1 MLSLFQNTNGENT
14 KSTLMDIKSPV
25 GKISLRNTV
34 AIHSLKE
41 VGKVTLFSYLT
52 EENEMLTDNR
62 PFDLFRL
69 LTEVYPIH
77 VLDHMLLLDI
87 QVPVFFHIPKHSLR
101 FLLKAVPFLLLHHK

>member
-1 MLSLFQNTNGENT
+1 MLSLFQITNGENT

-25 GKISLRNTV
+25 GKISLRDTV

-41 VGKVTLFSYLT
+41 VGKVTLFSYLKRK
-52 EENEMLTDNR
+52 NR

-77 VLDHMLLLDI
+77 ELDHMLLLDI